1 MRPVLE
7 GGRGHMVQ
15 DGASCSYYKDT
26 ANQENIYTNDHSFI
40 G

>member
-1 MRPVLE
+1 MRLVLE

-15 DGASCSYYKDT
+15 DGASCSSHKDV
-26 ANQENIYTNDHSFI
+26 ANQENIHTNDLSFI

>member
-15 DGASCSYYKDT
+15 DGASCSYYKDA
-26 ANQENIYTNDHSFI
+26 ANQENIYTNDHLFI